1 MKILLIGPVA
11 SGKGTIGEKIGRDLH
26 IPLISVGS
34 VLRSVSDSHPQ
45 KEKIDEIMESG
56 ELVPQD
62 IVAEL
67 LKEEVSKESAKNGFI
82 FDGWGRRKEDLE
94 YFDPGFDHVIYLKV
108 SPETSFKRITA
119 RRTCENCEAVYNLIS
134 VPPKEPGICDIC
146 GGNLIKREDESDETT
161 KRRLEIFEEETRD
174 TIEMFR
180 KQGRLIEIDGE
191 GTPEEEYSLVKKAL
205 GY

>member
-11 SGKGTIGEKIGRDLH
+11 SGKGTIGAKISKELH
-26 IPLISVGS
+26 IPLISVGEL
-34 VLRSVSDSHPQ
+34 LRNLPENHPQ
-45 KEKIDEIMESG
+45 KKKINEIMESG
-56 ELVPQD
+56 ELVPQE
-62 IVAEL
+62 IVASL
-67 LKEEVSKESAKNGFI
+67 LKEEVAKESAKDGFI
-82 FDGWGRRKEDLE
+82 FDGWGRRKEDLD
-94 YFDPGFDHVIYLKV
+94 YFDPGFDKIIYLKV

-146 GGNLIKREDESDETT
+146 GGNLVKREDESDETT

-174 TIEMFR
+174 TIEMFK
-180 KQGRLIEIDGE
+180 KQGKLIEIDGE
-191 GTPEEEYSLVKKAL
+191 GTPDEEYELVKKAL